1 MGDAGDFSATN
12 AKQKISSG
20 NTKNLAALFGE
31 KQKDAAKVKV
41 SRSRPLTG
49 FFGNAMTA
57 GIGGLMRPKSTI
69 DFGGGG
75 LHDEEEFGGDDGFQD
90 FGDGGWGEDSGGYEE
105 DDYGSGGAK
114 ARPVSAL
121 PADPHSGGGG
131 GKPRPVS
138 AMPANPHGG
147 GGSSK
152 KGRKGGSKARPVSAM
167 PADPHASAGGKGK
180 GGKARPVSAMPDNP
194 YGDGDFDDGGEVGW
208 GGEGGEEEEYYEE

>member
-167 PADPHASAGGKGK
+167 PADPHG
-180 GGKARPVSAMPDNP
+180 RPVSAIPDNP

-208 GGEGGEEEEYYEE
+208 GGEGGEEEEYYEEDEEYYD

>member
-121 PADPHSGGGG
+121 PADAHSGGGG
-131 GKPRPVS
+131 GKARPVS
-138 AMPANPHGG
+138 AMPANPHGD
-147 GGSSK
+147 
-152 KGRKGGSKARPVSAM
+152 RPISAM
-167 PADPHASAGGKGK
+167 PADPHGRPISAMPADPHG
-180 GGKARPVSAMPDNP
+180 RPVSAIPDNP

-208 GGEGGEEEEYYEE
+208 GGEGGEEEEYYEEDEEYYD